1 MIDDEQVFLCVQ
13 RRVWF
18 GLVLLNRLCR
28 SLWVRLHTSGF
39 GCQRLTAE
47 VVVVALTERVSFKTR
62 LQRGNRVQVPK
73 YVRWHYKLEPT
84 QILQVTVKILGAW
97 QLPQSFLSRIS
108 KDGRIVI
115 PKLTIAIFKDGKP
128 NLEYN
133 VAEVWLDPL

>member
-1 MIDDEQVFLCVQ
+1 MP
-13 RRVWF
+13 
-18 GLVLLNRLCR
+18 
-28 SLWVRLHTSGF
+28 
-39 GCQRLTAE
+39 
-47 VVVVALTERVSFKTR
+47 LTERVSFKTR

-84 QILQVTVKILGAW
+84 QILEVTVKILGAW

-133 VAEVWLDPL
+133 VAEVWLAPL